1 MTVNNSSPMNYKLIL
16 AILALGVL
24 ALNCNAPKEV
34 PTPKLRTL
42 SPAEVTSYHMP
53 VNMQVAWVPYENLEV
68 KMDKNNNWVIVESK
82 DPKKSVIPVMLI
94 TYPATGDSVWV
105 QMDTR
110 SDLLGQLIKHTLMTQ
125 KPITEPFDAY
135 LADAACSSCHPAD
148 VKVNFEK

>member
-1 MTVNNSSPMNYKLIL
+1 MTANNSSPMNYKLVL

-24 ALNCNAPKEV
+24 ALNCKAPKEV
-34 PTPKLRTL
+34 PAPKLRTL